1 MARGG
6 SVTMVGVGVDAVDIA
21 RFRRSLERTPRM
33 RERVF
38 TGAELTSLDGSAD
51 PVPSLAARFAVRE
64 AAMKAMG
71 VGLGAFDFH
80 DVSVE
85 RLGSGAPQL
94 VVEGRARALADSLGI
109 NDWRVSI
116 THTDGVAVAVVVAL

>member
-1 MARGG
+1 MH
-6 SVTMVGVGVDAVDIA
+6 GVGIDAVDIE

-33 RERVF
+33 RSRLF
-38 TGAELTSLDGSAD
+38 TDAELASLSEAAD

-71 VGLGAFDFH
+71 VGLGAIDFH

-85 RLGSGAPQL
+85 RMESGAPRL
-94 VVEGRARALADSLGI
+94 RVEGRALVLAGTLGI
-109 NDWRVSI
+109 SDWHVSI
-116 THTDGVAVAVVVAL
+116 THTGSVAMAVVVAV

>member
-1 MARGG
+1 
-6 SVTMVGVGVDAVDIA
+6 MVGVGVDAVDIA

-38 TGAELTSLDGSAD
+38 TGAELSSLAAASD

-85 RLGSGAPQL
+85 RLESGAPRLL
-94 VVEGRARALADSLGI
+94 VGGRARVLADSLGI